1 MNIIIYYEQFS
12 FGGVDRHLSELVNNW
27 TNKKDSISIVTNKD
41 NKGFQKIR
49 NSLKKKIKVI
59 YFNSYS
65 YSYFMNFLFKN
76 KLSFLRFA
84 TYPFQPFFL
93 LFSINRFLYLLK
105 KINKNS
111 VILSSNGS
119 YPGSWANI
127 AILIA
132 AKIYN
137 IKKRILV
144 VHHEASFSR
153 TFSKPYD
160 FFIDRVVSRNLTNLI
175 CVSRATLNTIKT
187 RRNLSYQYFKT
198 QIIHN
203 DIKILK
209 KNLKK
214 KLFVTLGKKYFLFGI
229 LGRTQAYKGHEDVLH
244 GISHIDPKYRDKIR
258 LVIIGENEFP
268 RIKYLKNLA
277 IKLKI
282 RKNIIFTGYLTEDSQ
297 TIINNLDC
305 VVMATRDFEGFG
317 YTALEAIKLGKP
329 LITTNVGAIKEFVSW
344 QYVEVIEPKN
354 VKKFTTSISKM
365 VLNYEFY
372 SNRAKAYMKTN
383 TKKFEMSKLYRL
395 SFTENN

>member
-1 MNIIIYYEQFS
+1 M
-12 FGGVDRHLSELVNNW
+12 
-27 TNKKDSISIVTNKD
+27 
-41 NKGFQKIR
+41 
-49 NSLKKKIKVI
+49 
-59 YFNSYS
+59 
-65 YSYFMNFLFKN
+65 
-76 KLSFLRFA
+76 
-84 TYPFQPFFL
+84 
-93 LFSINRFLYLLK
+93 
-105 KINKNS
+105 
-111 VILSSNGS
+111 
-119 YPGSWANI
+119 
-127 AILIA
+127 
-132 AKIYN
+132 
-137 IKKRILV
+137 
-144 VHHEASFSR
+144 
-153 TFSKPYD
+153 
-160 FFIDRVVSRNLTNLI
+160 
-175 CVSRATLNTIKT
+175 
-187 RRNLSYQYFKT
+187 
-198 QIIHN
+198 
-203 DIKILK
+203 
-209 KNLKK
+209 
-214 KLFVTLGKKYFLFGI
+214 
-229 LGRTQAYKGHEDVLH
+229 GRTQAYKGHEDVLH